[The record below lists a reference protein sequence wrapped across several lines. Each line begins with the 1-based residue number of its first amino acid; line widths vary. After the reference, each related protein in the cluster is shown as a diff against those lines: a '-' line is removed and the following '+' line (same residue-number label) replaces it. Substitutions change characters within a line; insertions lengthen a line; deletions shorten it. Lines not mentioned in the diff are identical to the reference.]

1 MTHPFRPLLERLR
14 TLTGGLTWRPGSW
27 RSRAGAARPSGSLPT
42 PEAPALTPIAPSPQA
57 PAALGSAAAPGSG
70 RSAASFLAALG
81 ARLGRLPSLPG
92 GLRPWIT
99 LASLGFVMAALVGNA
114 RPLLQQGLDLQ
125 GWLWLVL
132 GVGFSLLSVVVNGL
146 AWTVLVRWL
155 GLRPRWEASV
165 AHFMVTN
172 LRKFLPG
179 GIWHLAARVQA
190 LRGGTGGVELPQSAA
205 RSLLVVVLE
214 PLLAA
219 VAALALV
226 GLGGWQ
232 GGLGLAALLP
242 LGLLNPRWLQPLLGR
257 LERRKARDLAVELA
271 DPEAA
276 SLAAAAPPASLPG
289 YPWPPL
295 LAELAFVLLRF
306 AGFACCVWAFDLQLS
321 LPWTTWLSGFALAWT
336 VGLVVPGAPGGL
348 GVFEAVLLLRLG
360 GGLAA
365 APLLAVALS
374 YRLVATLGD
383 VLASLLADLDARL
396 ARGGPGLPSQ

>member
-14 TLTGGLTWRPGSW
+14 TLIGGVPWRPGSW

-42 PEAPALTPIAPSPQA
+42 PEAPAITPIAPSPQGLA
-57 PAALGSAAAPGSG
+57 EMGSAAAPGSG

-114 RPLLQQGLDLQ
+114 RPLLQQSLDLQ

-146 AWTVLVRWL
+146 AWTVLLRWL

-190 LRGGTGGVELPQSAA
+190 LRRGTGGVELPQSAA

-257 LERRKARDLAVELA
+257 LERRKARDLAAELA
-271 DPEAA
+271 DPETA

>member
-14 TLTGGLTWRPGSW
+14 TLIGGVPWRPGSW

-42 PEAPALTPIAPSPQA
+42 PEAPAITPIAPSPQA
-57 PAALGSAAAPGSG
+57 PAGMVSAAAPGSG

-114 RPLLQQGLDLQ
+114 RPLLQQSLDLQ

-146 AWTVLVRWL
+146 AWTVLLRWL

-190 LRGGTGGVELPQSAA
+190 LRRGTGGVELPQSAA

-257 LERRKARDLAVELA
+257 LERRKARDLAAELA
-271 DPEAA
+271 DPETA

-396 ARGGPGLPSQ
+396 ARGGPGLSSQ

>member
-1 MTHPFRPLLERLR
+1 MTLPLRPQLERLR
-14 TLTGGLTWRPGSW
+14 ARIAGMPWRPGSW
-27 RSRAGAARPSGSLPT
+27 RSRPGIAQPTGSLSGPPDPAGAPP
-42 PEAPALTPIAPSPQA
+42 
-57 PAALGSAAAPGSG
+57 AAAPKAPAGRGSG
-70 RSAASFLAALG
+70 AAPAMARSFASVLAALRT
-81 ARLGRLPSLPG
+81 RLGRLPPLPG

-99 LASLGFVMAALVGNA
+99 LASLGFVMAALLGNA
-114 RPLLQQGLDLQ
+114 RPLLQLGLDPQ

-146 AWTVLVRWL
+146 AWTVLLRWL

-190 LRGGTGGVELPQSAA
+190 LRRGSGGVEAPQSAA
-205 RSLLVVVLE
+205 SSVLVVVLE

-219 VAALALV
+219 IAALALV

-242 LGLLNPRWLQPLLGR
+242 LGLLQPRWLEPLLAR
-257 LERRKARDLAVELA
+257 LERRKASDLAVELG
-271 DPEAA
+271 DSEALA
-276 SLAAAAPPASLPG
+276 LAAGAPPARLPG

-321 LPWTTWLSGFALAWT
+321 LPWITWLSGFALAWT

-383 VLASLLADLDARL
+383 VLASLLADLDHRL
-396 ARGGPGLPSQ
+396 AGRGPGLSSQ

>member
-1 MTHPFRPLLERLR
+1 MTLPFRPLLERLR
-14 TLTGGLTWRPGSW
+14 ALAAGVPWRPGSW
-27 RSRAGAARPSGSLPT
+27 RSRAGTTQPSGSLPT
-42 PEAPALTPIAPSPQA
+42 PGAPAEAPIAASPQA
-57 PAALGSAAAPGSG
+57 SAGMGSEAAPGSG
-70 RSAASFLAALG
+70 RSAASLLAALR

-99 LASLGFVMAALVGNA
+99 LASLGFVMAALLGNA
-114 RPLLQQGLDLQ
+114 RPLLQLGLDPQ
-125 GWLWLVL
+125 GWLWLLL

-146 AWTVLVRWL
+146 AWTVLLRWL

-190 LRGGTGGVELPQSAA
+190 LRQGTGGVELPQSAA

-242 LGLLNPRWLQPLLGR
+242 LGLLNPRWLEPLLGR
-257 LERRKARDLAVELA
+257 LERRKARDLVAELA
-271 DPEAA
+271 DPEATA
-276 SLAAAAPPASLPG
+276 LAVAATAAPLPG

-306 AGFACCVWAFDLQLS
+306 SGFACCVWAFDLQLS

-383 VLASLLADLDARL
+383 VLASLLADLDGRL

>member
-1 MTHPFRPLLERLR
+1 MTLSLRPLLERLR
-14 TLTGGLTWRPGSW
+14 ALNAGPPWRP
-27 RSRAGAARPSGSLPT
+27 RSRPGTTQASGSR
-42 PEAPALTPIAPSPQA
+42 PAREDPST
-57 PAALGSAAAPGSG
+57 L
-70 RSAASFLAALG
+70 R

-92 GLRPWIT
+92 GLRPWFT

-114 RPLLQQGLDLQ
+114 RPLLQLGLDLQ

-146 AWTVLVRWL
+146 AWSVLLRWL
-155 GLRPRWEASV
+155 GLRLRWEASV
-165 AHFMVTN
+165 THFMETN

-190 LRGGTGGVELPQSAA
+190 LRSGTGGVELPQSAA

-219 VAALALV
+219 IAALALV

-242 LGLLNPRWLQPLLGR
+242 LGLLNPRWLEPLLAR
-257 LERRKARDLAVELA
+257 LERRKARDLAGELGGELGGELA
-271 DPEAA
+271 DPQTAA
-276 SLAAAAPPASLPG
+276 LAAAATEAPLPG

-295 LAELAFVLLRF
+295 LAQLAFVLLRF

-374 YRLVATLGD
+374 YRMVATLGD
-383 VLASLLADLDARL
+383 VLASLLADLDGRL

>member
-1 MTHPFRPLLERLR
+1 MTHPFRPLLERLQA
-14 TLTGGLTWRPGSW
+14 LTAGLPWRRRSSI
-27 RSRAGAARPSGSLPT
+27 SRAGTAQPSASLPT
-42 PEAPALTPIAPSPQA
+42 PVDPTPSDPVLAPT
-57 PAALGSAAAPGSG
+57 G
-70 RSAASFLAALG
+70 ASFLAGLR
-81 ARLGRLPSLPG
+81 ARLARLPSLPG

-99 LASLGFVMAALVGNA
+99 LASLAFVMAALLGNA
-114 RPLLQQGLDLQ
+114 RPLLQLGLDPQ

-132 GVGFSLLSVVVNGL
+132 GVGFSLLSVMVNGL
-146 AWTVLVRWL
+146 AWTVLLRWL
-155 GLRPRWEASV
+155 GLRPHWEVSV

-190 LRGGTGGVELPQSAA
+190 LRQGTGGVELPQSAA

-219 VAALALV
+219 IAALALV

-232 GGLGLAALLP
+232 GGLGLVALLP
-242 LGLLNPRWLQPLLGR
+242 LGLLNPRWLEPLLGH
-257 LERRKARDLAVELA
+257 LERRKARDLAQEL
-271 DPEAA
+271 DDQEAA
-276 SLAAAAPPASLPG
+276 ALIAGAPPAALPG

-348 GVFEAVLLLRLG
+348 GVFETVLLLRLG

-374 YRLVATLGD
+374 YRLVATMGD
-383 VLASLLADLDARL
+383 VLASLLADLDGRL

>member
-14 TLTGGLTWRPGSW
+14 TLTGGLPWRPGSW

-146 AWTVLVRWL
+146 AWTVLLRWL

-179 GIWHLAARVQA
+179 GIWHLAARLQA

>member
-1 MTHPFRPLLERLR
+1 M
-14 TLTGGLTWRPGSW
+14 
-27 RSRAGAARPSGSLPT
+27 
-42 PEAPALTPIAPSPQA
+42 
-57 PAALGSAAAPGSG
+57 GSAAASGSG

-146 AWTVLVRWL
+146 AWTVLLRWL